1 MQSMSHRVSGQCWS
15 RRSVDGQFTERL
27 VDRFVRRSLRLV
39 DVEGLCAGEIKYV
52 LSKLLLHD
60 VFLEFF
66 YTQNKHFL
74 AFHSAIPNGRY
85 FDDPV
90 SNLTIN
96 ATPTNPNRKP
106 KLNH

>member
-1 MQSMSHRVSGQCWS
+1 VSDRVSGQCWS
-15 RRSVDGQFTERL
+15 SRSVDGQFTERL